1 MNHVRALLFIV
12 LFAACVSSSQLTR
25 SQPSTATDLYYTTSN
40 CSFTQL
46 IFNEMLQP
54 QALCLIRISSSL
66 PFSCM
71 TAISA
76 NYTTVSFQRL
86 RLVFLPWKQA
96 FSHPPRLASYRAQ
109 AVRSQIV
116 IHLVRPWSLCSSL
129 ASHRWQRSCFSCK
142 YLIAFT

>member
-1 MNHVRALLFIV
+1 MALHCFVCCLCV
-12 LFAACVSSSQLTR
+12 LLSTDNGRNLPQISIT
-25 SQPSTATDLYYTTSN
+25 QPVTVLS
-40 CSFTQL
+40 QL

-96 FSHPPRLASYRAQ
+96 FSHPPRLASYSAQ

-142 YLIAFT
+142 YLIAFTWATIKMF